1 MKQNTPQK
9 GQLWAIGT
17 QVYRI
22 IKVEGE
28 TVKAHHHGQMGM
40 FYTRH
45 MKVATPSQVAEYLG
59 KED

>member
-1 MKQNTPQK
+1 MTTKTPQK

-22 IKVEGE
+22 IRNEGDK
-28 TVKAHHHGQMGM
+28 THAHHHGKMGL

-59 KED
+59 KE